1 MALRGTLILWAI
13 IFLLI
18 AIVAGL
24 LGLTWLSGIAQSAAL
39 LVVGNIRHTIRD
51 ILRRWVAATPLACA
65 SVNRS
70 G

>member
-18 AIVAGL
+18 AVVAAL

-39 LVVGNIRHTIRD
+39 LVVAIFVILFVISFVAGW
-51 ILRRWVAATPLACA
+51 LRRH
-65 SVNRS
+65 
-70 G
+70 

>member
-18 AIVAGL
+18 AVVAAL

-39 LVVGNIRHTIRD
+39 LVVAIFVILFVITSVAGW
-51 ILRRWVAATPLACA
+51 LRRH
-65 SVNRS
+65 
-70 G
+70 